1 VAEGARLEI
10 VCTERYRG
18 FESLSLLNLKTAG
31 GCVRSMREHRRPE
44 RRNAGE
50 TRQARKGATVTGQ
63 PGARDI
69 ISLYLSSA
77 DSALNLAMADVVY
90 LVTDMLFS
98 SKIRETA
105 KPFGLTVQGTRDVAA
120 LTAAA
125 AAGAKLVIVD
135 LRLPVALDALGALAA
150 DTSAS
155 AVPSVGFIDH
165 ERTDVMD
172 AARAS
177 GCGQVMAKGQF
188 ATALPKLL
196 AALVS
201 PSAV

>member
-1 VAEGARLEI
+1 MPKDPG
-10 VCTERYRG
+10 
-18 FESLSLLNLKTAG
+18 
-31 GCVRSMREHRRPE
+31 PE

-50 TRQARKGATVTGQ
+50 PRQARKGATVTGQ

-69 ISLYLSSA
+69 IFLPWCV
-77 DSALNLAMADVVY
+77 MADVVY
-90 LVTDMLFS
+90 LVQDMLFS

-105 KPFGLTVQGTRDVAA
+105 KLLGLTIQGLRDPAA
-120 LTAAA
+120 LVTAA
-125 AAGAKLVIVD
+125 AAGAKLVILD
-135 LRLPVALDALGALAA
+135 LRLPMALGALDALAGDPAA
-150 DTSAS
+150 A

-172 AARAS
+172 AASAR

-196 AALVS
+196 APLV
-201 PSAV
+201 PRPAA